1 MIYIFHVDYPKL
13 CSSGCLVQLCRLSQ
27 AILEDMRTMS
37 SITIPGY
44 GDLQHVSVKLC
55 YLFIICLP
63 PGFLPMI
70 ILGILNTKIYLVLAR
85 PKKSMLKPNNLDA
98 KGRYN
103 YQHHAL
109 DVDLKNNFNIDLL
122 LLLQQQQKVCFKF
135 SLPYISAQECCITRI
150 YLICQSQAEI

>member
-1 MIYIFHVDYPKL
+1 MIYIFDVDYPKL

-44 GDLQHVSVKLC
+44 GDLPHVSVQLY

-85 PKKSMLKPNNLDA
+85 LKKSMLKPNNVDA

-103 YQHHAL
+103 SQHYAL
-109 DVDLKNNFNIDLL
+109 GVDLK
-122 LLLQQQQKVCFKF
+122 K
-135 SLPYISAQECCITRI
+135 
-150 YLICQSQAEI
+150 